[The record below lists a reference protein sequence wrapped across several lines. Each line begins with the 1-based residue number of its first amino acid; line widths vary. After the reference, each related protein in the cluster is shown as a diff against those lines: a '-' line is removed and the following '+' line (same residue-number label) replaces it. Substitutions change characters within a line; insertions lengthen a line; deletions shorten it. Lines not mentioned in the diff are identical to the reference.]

1 MDGSKACLIALL
13 GFGIA
18 VSGIVGC
25 RGTPKPVVRT
35 EPPAQAPSK
44 TPPAASPSQAP
55 QLSAADPTI
64 PAAPADKPKQRSV
77 SAVVVDQ
84 EAEGEGTPATLIEAS
99 RAEKERRAQAGH
111 STTVINDKTLPRY
124 ARKGQI
130 TIMDPKKLDPK
141 KPDPKK
147 GKKGAIASSPASAS
161 TDEVR
166 DEQYWRSR
174 GRDIRDRW
182 RQAADDAKELEQ
194 KSAEL
199 RQKFYLENDLFV
211 RDNRIKP
218 EWDRV
223 LDRLRQ
229 ARLDADASR
238 QELSEFLDQGR
249 AAGIMPG
256 WLREGEEDEPKDP
269 DTARKKKDALPPAQS
284 IEPPVLND
292 KGLNTEGHG
301 DDPGRRG

>member
-1 MDGSKACLIALL
+1 MAVYKPFLIALL
-13 GFGIA
+13 GLGIA
-18 VSGIVGC
+18 GC
-25 RGTPKPVVRT
+25 RGTPQPVVRA
-35 EPPAQAPSK
+35 EPPAQPPPKAA
-44 TPPAASPSQAP
+44 PAASPSQAP
-55 QLSAADPTI
+55 QPA
-64 PAAPADKPKQRSV
+64 AAPAQAAKPARTV
-77 SAVVVDQ
+77 PAVVVDA

-99 RAEKERRAQAGH
+99 RAEKERRAQAGR
-111 STTVINDKTLPRY
+111 SATVINDKTLPRY

-130 TIMDPKKLDPK
+130 TVMDPKK
-141 KPDPKK
+141 
-147 GKKGAIASSPASAS
+147 KKGAAAASSPAPA
-161 TDEVR
+161 TAGEVR

-174 GRDIRDRW
+174 ARDIRERW
-182 RQAADDAKELEQ
+182 RQAADDARELEQ

-229 ARLDADASR
+229 ARLDSDAAR

-249 AAGIMPG
+249 AAGAMPG

-292 KGLNTEGHG
+292 KGPNGDDHGGNHG
-301 DDPGRRG
+301 DNHGGRG

>member
-13 GFGIA
+13 GFGTA
-18 VSGIVGC
+18 AFGIVGC
-25 RGTPKPVVRT
+25 RGTPQPVVRT
-35 EPPAQAPSK
+35 EPPAQSPSK
-44 TPPAASPSQAP
+44 AAPAASPSQAP
-55 QLSAADPTI
+55 QPAADPGA

-111 STTVINDKTLPRY
+111 SATVINDKTLPRY

-130 TIMDPKKLDPK
+130 TIMDPQ
-141 KPDPKK
+141 KPGFKK
-147 GKKGAIASSPASAS
+147 GKKGAAAAAPAA
-161 TDEVR
+161 TAVADEVR

-218 EWDRV
+218 EWDRI

-292 KGLNTEGHG
+292 KGPNTDGHG
-301 DDPGRRG
+301 DDHGGRG

>member
-1 MDGSKACLIALL
+1 MDASKACRIALL
-13 GFGIA
+13 GLGIA
-18 VSGIVGC
+18 AFGMGC
-25 RGTPKPVVRT
+25 RGTPQPVVRT
-35 EPPAQAPSK
+35 ESPAQKA
-44 TPPAASPSQAP
+44 PAASPSPAP
-55 QLSAADPTI
+55 QP
-64 PAAPADKPKQRSV
+64 PATPPPASTAPQATDTPAPKQRSV

-99 RAEKERRAQAGH
+99 RAEKERRAHAGRPA
-111 STTVINDKTLPRY
+111 TVINDKTLPRY

-130 TIMDPKKLDPK
+130 TVM
-141 KPDPKK
+141 DPKK
-147 GKKGAIASSPASAS
+147 GKKGAIASPPASAS
-161 TDEVR
+161 ADELR

-174 GRDIRDRW
+174 ARDIRERW

-218 EWDRV
+218 EWDWV

-249 AAGIMPG
+249 AAGVMPG

-292 KGLNTEGHG
+292 KGPNGDGHG
-301 DDPGRRG
+301 DPPGDGHGGRG